1 MGSGI
6 SMDWIDVKLA
16 NLKKRIQE
24 MSLFRGI
31 LCYFL
36 IYGGA
41 AFIFTILTVRICE
54 RRLLMWHTGKIEL
67 ENWQVLLWGISSRFS
82 GFFYLTVSVII
93 MLRQFY
99 KNRLKRPFV
108 LLEKGV
114 LEIQNQNL
122 QFSLEYESQDEMGQL
137 LKSMDKMRETLV
149 ENYEHMWNLIEEQKQ
164 LNAAF
169 AHNLRTPLTVL
180 KGYCEFLSRYL
191 PQGAVSQEKMTDIL
205 LLMTKQLER
214 LSDFSK
220 TMKEVRNLDEY
231 PIEKEKTELFHFCK
245 TVEGIA
251 EALNIGGAVTLS
263 VKYLS
268 AEIEK
273 QKVFFDENIVLE
285 VLDNLLSNAIR
296 FAKSQVII
304 SIEIEEE
311 VMGKYMYLYVEDD
324 GKGFLE
330 SELHKAIGPYY
341 SSEQEEE
348 HFGIGLYIC
357 NMLCNLHGGTVSL
370 ANRIDGN
377 GAIISASFLIS

>member
-1 MGSGI
+1 
-6 SMDWIDVKLA
+6 MDWIDVKLE

-24 MSLFRGI
+24 MSLFRGV

-36 IYGGA
+36 LYGGA
-41 AFIFTILTVRICE
+41 AFVLTVLTVRICD
-54 RRLLMWHTGKIEL
+54 RRLLMWHTGRIEL
-67 ENWQVLLWGISSRFS
+67 EQWQVILWEIGFRFS
-82 GFFYLTVSVII
+82 GFFYLAAAVIL
-93 MLRQFY
+93 MLKRFY
-99 KNRLKRPFV
+99 KNRLKRPFA

-114 LEIQNQNL
+114 LEIQKQNL

-137 LKSMDKMRETLV
+137 LKSMDKMRETFV
-149 ENYEHMWNLIEEQKQ
+149 ENYEYMWKLIEEQKQ

-169 AHNLRTPLTVL
+169 AHDLRTPLTVL

-205 LLMTKQLER
+205 LLMTNQLER

-231 PIEKEKTELFHFCK
+231 PIEKEKTELFHFCR
-245 TVEGIA
+245 TIEGIV
-251 EALNIGGAVTLS
+251 EALNMGGAVTLS

-268 AEIEK
+268 EEMEK
-273 QKVFFDENIVLE
+273 QTVFFDENIVLE

-296 FAKSQVII
+296 FAKSQVIV
-304 SIEIEEE
+304 SVEIEEKAA
-311 VMGKYMYLYVEDD
+311 GKYMYLYVEDD
-324 GKGFLE
+324 GKGFLD
-330 SELHKAIGPYY
+330 SELHKAIAPYY

>member
-1 MGSGI
+1 
-6 SMDWIDVKLA
+6 MDWIDVKLE

-24 MSLFRGI
+24 MSLFRGV

-36 IYGGA
+36 LYGGA
-41 AFIFTILTVRICE
+41 AFVFTVLTVRICD
-54 RRLLMWHTGKIEL
+54 RRLLMWHTGRIEL
-67 ENWQVLLWGISSRFS
+67 EHWQVILWGIGSRFS
-82 GFFYLTVSVII
+82 GFFYLAAAVIL
-93 MLRQFY
+93 MLKQFY
-99 KNRLKRPFV
+99 KNRLKRPFA

-114 LEIQNQNL
+114 LEIQKQNL

-149 ENYEHMWNLIEEQKQ
+149 ENYEYMWKLIEEQKQ

-169 AHNLRTPLTVL
+169 AHDLRTPLTVL

-205 LLMTKQLER
+205 LLMTNQLER

-231 PIEKEKTELFHFCK
+231 PIEKEKTELFHFCR
-245 TVEGIA
+245 TIEGIV
-251 EALNIGGAVTLS
+251 EALNMGGAVTLS
-263 VKYLS
+263 VKCLS
-268 AEIEK
+268 EEMEK
-273 QKVFFDENIVLE
+273 QTVFFDENIVLE

-296 FAKSQVII
+296 FAKSQVIV
-304 SIEIEEE
+304 SVEIEEKAA
-311 VMGKYMYLYVEDD
+311 GKYMYLYVEDD
-324 GKGFLE
+324 GKGFLD
-330 SELHKAIGPYY
+330 SELHKAIAPYY
-341 SSEQEEE
+341 SSQQEEE

-370 ANRIDGN
+370 ANRIEGN

>member
-1 MGSGI
+1 
-6 SMDWIDVKLA
+6 MDWTDVKLE

-24 MSLFRGI
+24 MSLFRGV

-36 IYGGA
+36 LYGGA
-41 AFIFTILTVRICE
+41 AFVLTVLTVRICD
-54 RRLLMWHTGKIEL
+54 RRLLMWHTGRIEL
-67 ENWQVLLWGISSRFS
+67 EQWQVILWEIGFRFS
-82 GFFYLTVSVII
+82 GFFYLAAAVIL
-93 MLRQFY
+93 MLKQFY
-99 KNRLKRPFV
+99 KNRLKRPFA

-114 LEIQNQNL
+114 LEIQKQNL

-149 ENYEHMWNLIEEQKQ
+149 ENYEYMWKLIEEQKQ

-169 AHNLRTPLTVL
+169 AHDLRTPLTVL

-205 LLMTKQLER
+205 LLMTNQLER

-231 PIEKEKTELFHFCK
+231 PIEKEKTELFHFCR
-245 TVEGIA
+245 TIEGIV
-251 EALNIGGAVTLS
+251 EALNMGGAVTLS

-268 AEIEK
+268 EEMEK
-273 QKVFFDENIVLE
+273 QTVFFDENIVLE

-296 FAKSQVII
+296 FAKSQVIV
-304 SIEIEEE
+304 SVEIEEKAA
-311 VMGKYMYLYVEDD
+311 GKYMYLYVEDD
-324 GKGFLE
+324 GKGFLD
-330 SELHKAIGPYY
+330 SELHKAIAPYY

-370 ANRIDGN
+370 ANRIEGN

>member
-1 MGSGI
+1 
-6 SMDWIDVKLA
+6 MDWIDVKLE

-24 MSLFRGI
+24 MSLFRGV

-36 IYGGA
+36 LYGGA
-41 AFIFTILTVRICE
+41 AFVLTVLTVRICD
-54 RRLLMWHTGKIEL
+54 RRLLMWHTGRIEL
-67 ENWQVLLWGISSRFS
+67 ENWQVILWGISSRFS
-82 GFFYLTVSVII
+82 GFFYLAVSVIF
-93 MLRQFY
+93 MLKQFY
-99 KNRLKRPFV
+99 KNRLKMPFA

-137 LKSMDKMRETLV
+137 LKSMDKMRETLI
-149 ENYEHMWNLIEEQKQ
+149 ENYEYMWKLIEEQKQ

-169 AHNLRTPLTVL
+169 AHDLRTPLTVL

-191 PQGAVSQEKMTDIL
+191 PQGAVSQEKMADIL

-231 PIEKEKTELFHFCK
+231 PIEKENTELFHFCK
-245 TVEGIA
+245 TIEGIT
-251 EALNIGGAVTLS
+251 EALNMGGDVTLS

-268 AEIEK
+268 AEMEK

-296 FAKSQVII
+296 FAKSQVIV
-304 SIEIEEE
+304 SIEIEEKA
-311 VMGKYMYLYVEDD
+311 MGKYMYLYVEDD
-324 GKGFLE
+324 GKGFLD
-330 SELHKAIGPYY
+330 SELHKAIAPYY

>member
-1 MGSGI
+1 
-6 SMDWIDVKLA
+6 MDWIDVKLE

-24 MSLFRGI
+24 MSLFRGV

-36 IYGGA
+36 LYGGA
-41 AFIFTILTVRICE
+41 AFVLTVLTVRICD
-54 RRLLMWHTGKIEL
+54 RRLLMWHTGRIEL
-67 ENWQVLLWGISSRFS
+67 EQWQVILWEIGFRFS
-82 GFFYLTVSVII
+82 GFFYLAAAVIL
-93 MLRQFY
+93 MLKRFY
-99 KNRLKRPFV
+99 KNRLKRPFA

-114 LEIQNQNL
+114 LEIQKQNL

-149 ENYEHMWNLIEEQKQ
+149 ENYEYMWKLIEEQKQ

-169 AHNLRTPLTVL
+169 AHDLRTPLTVL

-205 LLMTKQLER
+205 LLMTNQLER

-231 PIEKEKTELFHFCK
+231 PIEKEKTELFHFCR
-245 TVEGIA
+245 TIEGIV
-251 EALNIGGAVTLS
+251 EALNMDGAVTLS

-268 AEIEK
+268 EEMEK
-273 QKVFFDENIVLE
+273 QTVFFDENIVLE

-296 FAKSQVII
+296 FAKSQVIV
-304 SIEIEEE
+304 SVEIEEKAA
-311 VMGKYMYLYVEDD
+311 GKYMYLYVEDD
-324 GKGFLE
+324 GKGFLD
-330 SELHKAIGPYY
+330 SELHKAIAPYY

-370 ANRIDGN
+370 ANRIEGN

>member
-1 MGSGI
+1 
-6 SMDWIDVKLA
+6 MDWIDVKLE

-24 MSLFRGI
+24 MSLFRGV

-36 IYGGA
+36 LYGGA
-41 AFIFTILTVRICE
+41 AFVLTVLTVRICD
-54 RRLLMWHTGKIEL
+54 RRLLMWHTGRIEL
-67 ENWQVLLWGISSRFS
+67 EQWQVILWEIGFRFS
-82 GFFYLTVSVII
+82 GFFYLAAAVIL
-93 MLRQFY
+93 MLKRFY
-99 KNRLKRPFV
+99 KNRLKRPFA

-114 LEIQNQNL
+114 LEIQKQNL

-149 ENYEHMWNLIEEQKQ
+149 ENYEYMWKLIEEQKQ

-169 AHNLRTPLTVL
+169 AHDLRTPLTVL

-205 LLMTKQLER
+205 LLMTNQLER

-231 PIEKEKTELFHFCK
+231 PIEKEKTELFHFCR
-245 TVEGIA
+245 TIEGIV
-251 EALNIGGAVTLS
+251 EALNMGGAVTLS

-268 AEIEK
+268 EEMEK
-273 QKVFFDENIVLE
+273 QTVFFDENIVLE

-296 FAKSQVII
+296 FAKSQVIV
-304 SIEIEEE
+304 SVEIEEKAA
-311 VMGKYMYLYVEDD
+311 GKYMYLYVEDD
-324 GKGFLE
+324 GKGFLD
-330 SELHKAIGPYY
+330 SELHKAIAPYY

>member
-1 MGSGI
+1 
-6 SMDWIDVKLA
+6 MDWIDVKLE
-16 NLKKRIQE
+16 NLKRRIQE

-41 AFIFTILTVRICE
+41 AFILTILTVRICD
-54 RRLLMWHTGKIEL
+54 RRLLMWHTGRIEL
-67 ENWQVLLWGISSRFS
+67 ENWQVILWGISSRFS
-82 GFFYLTVSVII
+82 GFFYLAVSVIF
-93 MLRQFY
+93 MLKQFY
-99 KNRLKRPFV
+99 KNRLKMPFA

-137 LKSMDKMRETLV
+137 LKSMDKMRETLI
-149 ENYEHMWNLIEEQKQ
+149 ENYEYMWKLIEEQKQ

-169 AHNLRTPLTVL
+169 AHDLRTPLTVL

-191 PQGAVSQEKMTDIL
+191 PQGAVSQEKMADIL

-231 PIEKEKTELFHFCK
+231 PIEKENTELFHFCK
-245 TVEGIA
+245 TIEGIT
-251 EALNIGGAVTLS
+251 EALNMGGDVILS

-268 AEIEK
+268 EEMEK

-296 FAKSQVII
+296 FAKSQVIV
-304 SIEIEEE
+304 SVEIEEKAA
-311 VMGKYMYLYVEDD
+311 GKYMYLYVEDD
-324 GKGFLE
+324 GKGFLD
-330 SELHKAIGPYY
+330 SELHKAIAPYY

-370 ANRIDGN
+370 ANRIEGN

>member
-169 AHNLRTPLTVL
+169 AHDLRTPLTVL

-205 LLMTKQLER
+205 LLMTK
-214 LSDFSK
+214 
-220 TMKEVRNLDEY
+220 
-231 PIEKEKTELFHFCK
+231 
-245 TVEGIA
+245 
-251 EALNIGGAVTLS
+251 
-263 VKYLS
+263 
-268 AEIEK
+268 
-273 QKVFFDENIVLE
+273 
-285 VLDNLLSNAIR
+285 
-296 FAKSQVII
+296 
-304 SIEIEEE
+304 
-311 VMGKYMYLYVEDD
+311 
-324 GKGFLE
+324 
-330 SELHKAIGPYY
+330 
-341 SSEQEEE
+341 
-348 HFGIGLYIC
+348 
-357 NMLCNLHGGTVSL
+357 
-370 ANRIDGN
+370 
-377 GAIISASFLIS
+377 

>member
-1 MGSGI
+1 
-6 SMDWIDVKLA
+6 MDWIDVKLE

-24 MSLFRGI
+24 MSLFRGV

-36 IYGGA
+36 LYGGA
-41 AFIFTILTVRICE
+41 AFVLTVLTVRICD
-54 RRLLMWHTGKIEL
+54 RRLLMWHTGRIEL
-67 ENWQVLLWGISSRFS
+67 EQWQVILWEIGFRFS
-82 GFFYLTVSVII
+82 GFFYLAAAVIL
-93 MLRQFY
+93 MLKRFY
-99 KNRLKRPFV
+99 KNRLKRPFA

-114 LEIQNQNL
+114 LEIQKQNL

-149 ENYEHMWNLIEEQKQ
+149 ENYEYMWKLIEEQKQ

-169 AHNLRTPLTVL
+169 AHDLRTPLTVL

-205 LLMTKQLER
+205 LLMTNQLER

-231 PIEKEKTELFHFCK
+231 PIEKEKTELFHFCR
-245 TVEGIA
+245 TIEGIV
-251 EALNIGGAVTLS
+251 EALNMGGAVTLS

-268 AEIEK
+268 EEMEK
-273 QKVFFDENIVLE
+273 QTVFFDENIVLE

-296 FAKSQVII
+296 FAKSQVIV
-304 SIEIEEE
+304 SIEIEENTA
-311 VMGKYMYLYVEDD
+311 GKYMYLYVEDD
-324 GKGFLE
+324 GKGFLD
-330 SELHKAIGPYY
+330 SELHKAIAPYY

>member
-1 MGSGI
+1 
-6 SMDWIDVKLA
+6 MDWIDVKFA

-99 KNRLKRPFV
+99 KNRLKRPFA

-149 ENYEHMWNLIEEQKQ
+149 ENYEHMWKLIEEQKQ

-169 AHNLRTPLTVL
+169 AHDLRTPLTVL

-205 LLMTKQLER
+205 LLMTNQLER

-231 PIEKEKTELFHFCK
+231 PIEKEKTELFHFCR
-245 TVEGIA
+245 TIEGIV
-251 EALNIGGAVTLS
+251 EALNMGGAVTLS

-268 AEIEK
+268 EEMEK
-273 QKVFFDENIVLE
+273 QTVFFDENIVLE

-296 FAKSQVII
+296 FAKSQVIV
-304 SIEIEEE
+304 SVEIEEKAA
-311 VMGKYMYLYVEDD
+311 GKYMYLYVEDD
-324 GKGFLE
+324 GKGFLD
-330 SELHKAIGPYY
+330 SELHKAIAPYY

-370 ANRIDGN
+370 ANRIEGN

>member
-1 MGSGI
+1 
-6 SMDWIDVKLA
+6 
-16 NLKKRIQE
+16 
-24 MSLFRGI
+24 MSLFRGV

-36 IYGGA
+36 LYGGA
-41 AFIFTILTVRICE
+41 AFVLTVLTVRICD
-54 RRLLMWHTGKIEL
+54 RRLLMWHTGRIEL
-67 ENWQVLLWGISSRFS
+67 EQWQVILWEIGFRFS
-82 GFFYLTVSVII
+82 GFFYLAAAVIL
-93 MLRQFY
+93 MLKRFY
-99 KNRLKRPFV
+99 KNRLKRPFA

-114 LEIQNQNL
+114 LEIQKQNL

-149 ENYEHMWNLIEEQKQ
+149 ENYEYMWKLIEEQKQ

-169 AHNLRTPLTVL
+169 AHDLRTPLTVL

-205 LLMTKQLER
+205 LLMTNQLER

-231 PIEKEKTELFHFCK
+231 PIEKEKTELFHFCR
-245 TVEGIA
+245 TIEGIV
-251 EALNIGGAVTLS
+251 EALNMGGAVTLS

-268 AEIEK
+268 EEMEK
-273 QKVFFDENIVLE
+273 QTVFFDENIVLE

-296 FAKSQVII
+296 FAKSQVIV
-304 SIEIEEE
+304 SVEIEEKAA
-311 VMGKYMYLYVEDD
+311 GKYMYLYVEDD
-324 GKGFLE
+324 GKGFLD
-330 SELHKAIGPYY
+330 SELHKAIAPYY

-370 ANRIDGN
+370 ANRIEGN

>member
-1 MGSGI
+1 
-6 SMDWIDVKLA
+6 MDWIDVKLE

-24 MSLFRGI
+24 MSLFRGV

-41 AFIFTILTVRICE
+41 AFILTILTVRICD
-54 RRLLMWHTGKIEL
+54 RRLLMWHTGRIEL
-67 ENWQVLLWGISSRFS
+67 ENWQVILWGISSRFS
-82 GFFYLTVSVII
+82 GFFYLAVSVIF
-93 MLRQFY
+93 MLKQFY
-99 KNRLKRPFV
+99 KNRLKMPFA

-137 LKSMDKMRETLV
+137 LKSMDKMRETLI
-149 ENYEHMWNLIEEQKQ
+149 ENYEYMWKLIEEQKQ

-169 AHNLRTPLTVL
+169 AHDLRTPLTVL

-191 PQGAVSQEKMTDIL
+191 PQGAVSQEKMADIL

-231 PIEKEKTELFHFCK
+231 PIEKENTELFHFCK
-245 TVEGIA
+245 TIEGIT
-251 EALNIGGAVTLS
+251 EALNMGGDVTLS

-268 AEIEK
+268 AEMEK

-296 FAKSQVII
+296 FAKSQVIV
-304 SIEIEEE
+304 SIEIEEKA
-311 VMGKYMYLYVEDD
+311 MGKYMYLYVEDD
-324 GKGFLE
+324 GKGFLD
-330 SELHKAIGPYY
+330 SELHKAIAPYY

>member
-1 MGSGI
+1 
-6 SMDWIDVKLA
+6 MDWIDVKLE

-24 MSLFRGI
+24 MSLFRGV

-36 IYGGA
+36 LYGGA
-41 AFIFTILTVRICE
+41 AFVLTVLTVRICD
-54 RRLLMWHTGKIEL
+54 RRLLMWHTGRIEL
-67 ENWQVLLWGISSRFS
+67 ENWQVILWGISSRFS
-82 GFFYLTVSVII
+82 GFFYLAVSVIF
-93 MLRQFY
+93 MLKQFY
-99 KNRLKRPFV
+99 KNRLKMPFA

-137 LKSMDKMRETLV
+137 LKSMDKMRETLI
-149 ENYEHMWNLIEEQKQ
+149 ENYEYMWKLIEEQKQ

-169 AHNLRTPLTVL
+169 AHDLRTPLTVL

-205 LLMTKQLER
+205 LLMTNQLER

-231 PIEKEKTELFHFCK
+231 PIEKEKTELFHFCR
-245 TVEGIA
+245 TIEGIV
-251 EALNIGGAVTLS
+251 EALNMGGAVTLS

-268 AEIEK
+268 EEMEK
-273 QKVFFDENIVLE
+273 QTVFFDENIVLE

-296 FAKSQVII
+296 FAKSQVIV
-304 SIEIEEE
+304 SVEIEEKAA
-311 VMGKYMYLYVEDD
+311 GKYMYLYVEDD
-324 GKGFLE
+324 GKGFLD
-330 SELHKAIGPYY
+330 SELHKAIAPYY

-370 ANRIDGN
+370 ANRIEGN

>member
-1 MGSGI
+1 
-6 SMDWIDVKLA
+6 MDWIDVKLE

-24 MSLFRGI
+24 MSLFRGV

-36 IYGGA
+36 LYGGA
-41 AFIFTILTVRICE
+41 AFVLTVLTVRICD
-54 RRLLMWHTGKIEL
+54 RRLLMWHTGRIEL
-67 ENWQVLLWGISSRFS
+67 EQWQVILWEIGFRFS
-82 GFFYLTVSVII
+82 GFFYLAAAVIL
-93 MLRQFY
+93 MLKRFY
-99 KNRLKRPFV
+99 KNRLKRPFD

-114 LEIQNQNL
+114 LEIQKQNL

-149 ENYEHMWNLIEEQKQ
+149 ENYEYMWKLIEEQKQ

-169 AHNLRTPLTVL
+169 AHDLRTPLTVL

-205 LLMTKQLER
+205 LLMTNQLER

-231 PIEKEKTELFHFCK
+231 PIEKEKTELFHFCR
-245 TVEGIA
+245 TIEGIV
-251 EALNIGGAVTLS
+251 EALNMGGAVTLS

-268 AEIEK
+268 EEMEK
-273 QKVFFDENIVLE
+273 QTVFFDENIVLE

-296 FAKSQVII
+296 FAKSQVIV
-304 SIEIEEE
+304 SVEIEEKAA
-311 VMGKYMYLYVEDD
+311 GKYMYLYVEDD
-324 GKGFLE
+324 GKGFLD
-330 SELHKAIGPYY
+330 SELHKAIAPYY

-370 ANRIDGN
+370 ANRIEGN

>member
-1 MGSGI
+1 
-6 SMDWIDVKLA
+6 MDWIDVKLE

-36 IYGGA
+36 IYGGI
-41 AFIFTILTVRICE
+41 AFILTILTVRICE
-54 RRLLMWHTGKIEL
+54 RRLLMWHTGRIEL
-67 ENWQVLLWGISSRFS
+67 ENWQVILWGISSRFS
-82 GFFYLTVSVII
+82 GFFYLTVAVIM
-93 MLRQFY
+93 MLKQFY
-99 KNRLKRPFV
+99 KNRLKRPFA

-114 LEIQNQNL
+114 LEIQKQNL
-122 QFSLEYESQDEMGQL
+122 QFSLEYESQDEMGEL
-137 LKSMDKMRETLV
+137 LKSMDKMRQTLV
-149 ENYEHMWNLIEEQKQ
+149 ENYEYMWKLIEEQKQ

-169 AHNLRTPLTVL
+169 AHDLRTPLTVL

-205 LLMTKQLER
+205 LLMTNQLER

-231 PIEKEKTELFHFCK
+231 PIEKEKTELFHFCR
-245 TVEGIA
+245 TIEGIV
-251 EALNIGGAVTLS
+251 EALNMGGAVTLS

-268 AEIEK
+268 EEMEK
-273 QKVFFDENIVLE
+273 QTVFFDENIVLE

-296 FAKSQVII
+296 FAKSQVIV
-304 SIEIEEE
+304 SVEIEEKAA
-311 VMGKYMYLYVEDD
+311 GKYMYLYVEDD
-324 GKGFLE
+324 GKGFLD
-330 SELHKAIGPYY
+330 SELHKAIAPYY

-370 ANRIDGN
+370 ANRIEGN

>member
-1 MGSGI
+1 
-6 SMDWIDVKLA
+6 MDWIDVKLE

-41 AFIFTILTVRICE
+41 AFILTILTVRICD
-54 RRLLMWHTGKIEL
+54 RRLLMWHTGRIEL
-67 ENWQVLLWGISSRFS
+67 ENWQVILWGISSRFS
-82 GFFYLTVSVII
+82 GFFYLAVSVIF
-93 MLRQFY
+93 MLKQFY
-99 KNRLKRPFV
+99 KNRLKMPFA

-137 LKSMDKMRETLV
+137 LKSMDKMRETLI
-149 ENYEHMWNLIEEQKQ
+149 ENYEYMWKLIEEQKQ

-169 AHNLRTPLTVL
+169 AHDLRTPLTVL

-191 PQGAVSQEKMTDIL
+191 PQGAVSQEKMADIL

-231 PIEKEKTELFHFCK
+231 PIEKENTELFHFCK
-245 TVEGIA
+245 TIEGIT
-251 EALNIGGAVTLS
+251 EALNMGGDVTLS

-268 AEIEK
+268 AEMEK

-296 FAKSQVII
+296 FAKSQVIV
-304 SIEIEEE
+304 SIEIEEKA
-311 VMGKYMYLYVEDD
+311 MGKYMYLYVEDD
-324 GKGFLE
+324 GKGFLD
-330 SELHKAIGPYY
+330 SELHKAIAPYY

>member
-1 MGSGI
+1 
-6 SMDWIDVKLA
+6 MDWIDVKLE

-24 MSLFRGI
+24 MSLFRGV

-36 IYGGA
+36 LYGGV
-41 AFIFTILTVRICE
+41 AFVFTVLTVRICD
-54 RRLLMWHTGKIEL
+54 RRLLMWHTGRIEL
-67 ENWQVLLWGISSRFS
+67 EHWQVILWGIGSRFS
-82 GFFYLTVSVII
+82 GFFYLAAAVIL
-93 MLRQFY
+93 MLKQFY
-99 KNRLKRPFV
+99 KNRLKRPFA

-114 LEIQNQNL
+114 LEIQKQNL

-149 ENYEHMWNLIEEQKQ
+149 ENYEYMWKLIEEQKQ

-169 AHNLRTPLTVL
+169 AHDLRTPLTVL

-205 LLMTKQLER
+205 LLMTNQLER

-231 PIEKEKTELFHFCK
+231 PIEKEKTELFHFCR
-245 TVEGIA
+245 TIEGIV
-251 EALNIGGAVTLS
+251 EALNMGGDVTLS

-268 AEIEK
+268 EEMEK
-273 QKVFFDENIVLE
+273 QTVFFDENIVLE

-296 FAKSQVII
+296 FAKSQVIV
-304 SIEIEEE
+304 SVEIEEKAA
-311 VMGKYMYLYVEDD
+311 GKYMYLYVEDD
-324 GKGFLE
+324 GKGFLD
-330 SELHKAIGPYY
+330 SELHKVIAPYY

-370 ANRIDGN
+370 ANRIEGN

>member
-1 MGSGI
+1 
-6 SMDWIDVKLA
+6 MDWIDVKLE

-24 MSLFRGI
+24 MSLFRGV

-36 IYGGA
+36 LYGGA
-41 AFIFTILTVRICE
+41 AFVLTVLTVRICD
-54 RRLLMWHTGKIEL
+54 RRLLMWHTGRIEL
-67 ENWQVLLWGISSRFS
+67 EQWQVILWEIGFRFS
-82 GFFYLTVSVII
+82 GFFYLAAAVIL
-93 MLRQFY
+93 MLKQFY
-99 KNRLKRPFV
+99 KNRLKRPFA

-114 LEIQNQNL
+114 LEIQKQNL

-149 ENYEHMWNLIEEQKQ
+149 ENYEYMWKLIEEQKQ

-169 AHNLRTPLTVL
+169 AHDLRTPLTVL

-205 LLMTKQLER
+205 LLMTNQLER

-231 PIEKEKTELFHFCK
+231 PIEKEKTELFHFCR
-245 TVEGIA
+245 TIEGIV
-251 EALNIGGAVTLS
+251 EALNMGGAVTLS

-268 AEIEK
+268 EEMEK
-273 QKVFFDENIVLE
+273 QTVFFDENIVLE

-296 FAKSQVII
+296 FAKSQVIV
-304 SIEIEEE
+304 SVEIEEKAA
-311 VMGKYMYLYVEDD
+311 GKYMYLYVEDD
-324 GKGFLE
+324 GKGFLD
-330 SELHKAIGPYY
+330 SELHKAIAPYY

-370 ANRIDGN
+370 ANRIEGN

>member
-1 MGSGI
+1 
-6 SMDWIDVKLA
+6 MDWIDVKLE

-24 MSLFRGI
+24 MSLFRGV

-36 IYGGA
+36 LYGGA
-41 AFIFTILTVRICE
+41 AFVLTVLTVRICD
-54 RRLLMWHTGKIEL
+54 RRLLMWHTGRIEL
-67 ENWQVLLWGISSRFS
+67 EQWQVILWEIGFRFS
-82 GFFYLTVSVII
+82 GFFYLAAAVIL
-93 MLRQFY
+93 MLKRFY
-99 KNRLKRPFV
+99 KNRLKRPFA

-114 LEIQNQNL
+114 LEIQKQNL

-149 ENYEHMWNLIEEQKQ
+149 ENYEYMWKLIEEQKQ

-169 AHNLRTPLTVL
+169 AHDLRTPLTVL

-205 LLMTKQLER
+205 LLMTNQLER

-231 PIEKEKTELFHFCK
+231 PIEKEKTELFHFCR
-245 TVEGIA
+245 TIEGIV
-251 EALNIGGAVTLS
+251 EALNMGGAVTLS

-268 AEIEK
+268 EEMEK
-273 QKVFFDENIVLE
+273 QTVFFDENIVLE

-296 FAKSQVII
+296 FAKSQVIV
-304 SIEIEEE
+304 SVEIEEKAA
-311 VMGKYMYLYVEDD
+311 GKYMYLYVEDD
-324 GKGFLE
+324 GKGFLD
-330 SELHKAIGPYY
+330 SELHKAIAPYY

-370 ANRIDGN
+370 ANRIEGN

>member
-1 MGSGI
+1 
-6 SMDWIDVKLA
+6 MDWIDVKLE
-16 NLKKRIQE
+16 NLKRRIQE

-41 AFIFTILTVRICE
+41 AFILTILTVRICD
-54 RRLLMWHTGKIEL
+54 RRLLMWHTGRIEL
-67 ENWQVLLWGISSRFS
+67 EQWQVILWEIGFRFS
-82 GFFYLTVSVII
+82 GFFYLAAAVIL
-93 MLRQFY
+93 MLKRFY
-99 KNRLKRPFV
+99 KNRLKRPFA

-114 LEIQNQNL
+114 LEIQKQNL

-149 ENYEHMWNLIEEQKQ
+149 ENYEYMWKLIEEQKQ

-169 AHNLRTPLTVL
+169 AHDLRTPLTVL

-205 LLMTKQLER
+205 LLMTNQLER

-231 PIEKEKTELFHFCK
+231 PIEKEKTELFHFCR
-245 TVEGIA
+245 TIEGIV
-251 EALNIGGAVTLS
+251 EALNMGGAVTLS

-268 AEIEK
+268 EEMEK
-273 QKVFFDENIVLE
+273 QTVFFDENIVLE

-296 FAKSQVII
+296 FAKSQVIV
-304 SIEIEEE
+304 SVEIEEKAA
-311 VMGKYMYLYVEDD
+311 GKYMYLYVEDD
-324 GKGFLE
+324 GKGFLD
-330 SELHKAIGPYY
+330 SELHKAIAPYY

-370 ANRIDGN
+370 ANRIEGN

>member
-1 MGSGI
+1 
-6 SMDWIDVKLA
+6 MDWIDVKLE
-16 NLKKRIQE
+16 NLKRRIQE

-41 AFIFTILTVRICE
+41 AFILTILTVRICD
-54 RRLLMWHTGKIEL
+54 RRLLMWHTGRIEL
-67 ENWQVLLWGISSRFS
+67 ENWQVILWGISSRFS
-82 GFFYLTVSVII
+82 GFFYLAAAVIL
-93 MLRQFY
+93 MLKRFY
-99 KNRLKRPFV
+99 KNRLKRPFA

-114 LEIQNQNL
+114 LEIQKQNL

-149 ENYEHMWNLIEEQKQ
+149 ENYEYMWKLIEEQKQ

-169 AHNLRTPLTVL
+169 AHDLRTPLTVL

-205 LLMTKQLER
+205 LLMTNQLER

-231 PIEKEKTELFHFCK
+231 PIEKEKTELFHFCR
-245 TVEGIA
+245 TIEGIV
-251 EALNIGGAVTLS
+251 EALNMGGAVTLS

-268 AEIEK
+268 EEMEK
-273 QKVFFDENIVLE
+273 QTVFFDENIVLE

-296 FAKSQVII
+296 FAKSQVIV
-304 SIEIEEE
+304 SVEIEEKAA
-311 VMGKYMYLYVEDD
+311 GKYMYLYVEND
-324 GKGFLE
+324 GKGFLD
-330 SELHKAIGPYY
+330 SELHKAIAPYY

-370 ANRIDGN
+370 ANRIEGN

>member
-1 MGSGI
+1 
-6 SMDWIDVKLA
+6 MDWIDVKLE

-24 MSLFRGI
+24 MSLFRGV

-36 IYGGA
+36 LYGGA
-41 AFIFTILTVRICE
+41 AFVLTVLTVRICD
-54 RRLLMWHTGKIEL
+54 RRLLMWHTGRIEF
-67 ENWQVLLWGISSRFS
+67 EQWQVILWEIGFRFS
-82 GFFYLTVSVII
+82 GFFYLAAAVIL
-93 MLRQFY
+93 MLKRFY
-99 KNRLKRPFV
+99 KNRLKRPFA
-108 LLEKGV
+108 LLEKGA
-114 LEIQNQNL
+114 LEIQKQNL

-149 ENYEHMWNLIEEQKQ
+149 ENYEYMWKLIEEQKQ

-169 AHNLRTPLTVL
+169 AHDLRTPLTVL

-205 LLMTKQLER
+205 LLMTNQLER

-231 PIEKEKTELFHFCK
+231 PIEKEKTELFHFCR
-245 TVEGIA
+245 TIEGIV
-251 EALNIGGAVTLS
+251 EALNMGGAVTLS

-268 AEIEK
+268 EEMEK
-273 QKVFFDENIVLE
+273 QTVFFDENIVLE

-296 FAKSQVII
+296 FAKSQVIV
-304 SIEIEEE
+304 SVEIEEKAA
-311 VMGKYMYLYVEDD
+311 GKYMYLYVEDD
-324 GKGFLE
+324 GKGFLD
-330 SELHKAIGPYY
+330 SELHKAIAPYY

-370 ANRIDGN
+370 ANRIEGN

>member
-1 MGSGI
+1 
-6 SMDWIDVKLA
+6 MDWIDVKLE
-16 NLKKRIQE
+16 NLKRRIQE

-41 AFIFTILTVRICE
+41 AFILTILTVRICD
-54 RRLLMWHTGKIEL
+54 RRLLMWHTGRIEL
-67 ENWQVLLWGISSRFS
+67 ENWQVILWGISSRFS
-82 GFFYLTVSVII
+82 GFFYLAVSVIF
-93 MLRQFY
+93 MLKQFY
-99 KNRLKRPFV
+99 KNRLKMPFA

-137 LKSMDKMRETLV
+137 LKSMDKMRETLI
-149 ENYEHMWNLIEEQKQ
+149 ENYEYMWKLIEEQKQ

-169 AHNLRTPLTVL
+169 AHDLRTPLTVL

-191 PQGAVSQEKMTDIL
+191 PQGAVSQEKMADIL

-231 PIEKEKTELFHFCK
+231 PIEKENTELFHFCK
-245 TVEGIA
+245 TIEGIT
-251 EALNIGGAVTLS
+251 EALNMGGDVTLS

-268 AEIEK
+268 EEMEK

-296 FAKSQVII
+296 FAKSQVIV
-304 SIEIEEE
+304 SIEIEEKA
-311 VMGKYMYLYVEDD
+311 MGKYMYLYVEDD
-324 GKGFLE
+324 GKGFLD
-330 SELHKAIGPYY
+330 SELHKAIAPYY

-357 NMLCNLHGGTVSL
+357 NILCNLHGGTVSL

-377 GAIISASFLIS
+377 GAIISASFLLS

>member
-1 MGSGI
+1 
-6 SMDWIDVKLA
+6 MDWIDVKLE

-24 MSLFRGI
+24 MSLFRGV

-36 IYGGA
+36 LYGGT
-41 AFIFTILTVRICE
+41 AFVLTVLTVRICD
-54 RRLLMWHTGKIEL
+54 RRLLMWHTGRIEL
-67 ENWQVLLWGISSRFS
+67 EQWQVILWEIGFRFS
-82 GFFYLTVSVII
+82 GFFYLAAAVIL
-93 MLRQFY
+93 MLKQFY
-99 KNRLKRPFV
+99 KNRLKRPFA

-169 AHNLRTPLTVL
+169 AHDLRTPLTVL

-205 LLMTKQLER
+205 LLMTNQLER

-231 PIEKEKTELFHFCK
+231 PIEKEKTELFHFCR
-245 TVEGIA
+245 TIEGIV
-251 EALNIGGAVTLS
+251 EALNMGGAVTLS

-268 AEIEK
+268 EEMEK
-273 QKVFFDENIVLE
+273 QTVFFDENIVLE

-296 FAKSQVII
+296 FAKSQVIV
-304 SIEIEEE
+304 SVEIEEKAA
-311 VMGKYMYLYVEDD
+311 GKYMYLYVEDD
-324 GKGFLE
+324 GKGFLD
-330 SELHKAIGPYY
+330 SELHKAIAPYY

-370 ANRIDGN
+370 ANRIEGN

>member
-1 MGSGI
+1 
-6 SMDWIDVKLA
+6 MDWIDVKLE
-16 NLKKRIQE
+16 NLKRRTQE

-41 AFIFTILTVRICE
+41 AFILTILTVRICD
-54 RRLLMWHTGKIEL
+54 RRLLMWHTGRIEL
-67 ENWQVLLWGISSRFS
+67 EQWQVILWEIGFRFS
-82 GFFYLTVSVII
+82 GFFYLAAAVIL
-93 MLRQFY
+93 MLKRFY
-99 KNRLKRPFV
+99 KNRLKRPFA

-114 LEIQNQNL
+114 LEIQKQNL

-149 ENYEHMWNLIEEQKQ
+149 ENYEYMWKLIEEQKQ

-169 AHNLRTPLTVL
+169 AHDLRTPLTVL

-205 LLMTKQLER
+205 LLMTNQLER

-231 PIEKEKTELFHFCK
+231 PIEKEKTELFHFCR
-245 TVEGIA
+245 TIEGIV
-251 EALNIGGAVTLS
+251 EALNMGGAVTLS

-268 AEIEK
+268 EEMEK
-273 QKVFFDENIVLE
+273 QTVFFDENIVLE

-296 FAKSQVII
+296 FAKSQVIV
-304 SIEIEEE
+304 SVEIEEKAA
-311 VMGKYMYLYVEDD
+311 GKYMYLYVEDD
-324 GKGFLE
+324 GKGFLD
-330 SELHKAIGPYY
+330 SELHKAIAPYY

>member
-1 MGSGI
+1 
-6 SMDWIDVKLA
+6 MDWIDVKLE
-16 NLKKRIQE
+16 NLKRRIQE

-41 AFIFTILTVRICE
+41 AFILTILTVRICD
-54 RRLLMWHTGKIEL
+54 RRLLMWHTGRIEL
-67 ENWQVLLWGISSRFS
+67 ENWQVILWGISSRFS
-82 GFFYLTVSVII
+82 GFFYLAVSVIF
-93 MLRQFY
+93 MLKQFY
-99 KNRLKRPFV
+99 KNRLKMPFA

-122 QFSLEYESQDEMGQL
+122 QFSLEYESQDEMGEL
-137 LKSMDKMRETLV
+137 LKSMDKMRETLI
-149 ENYEHMWNLIEEQKQ
+149 ENYEYMWKLIEEQKQ

-169 AHNLRTPLTVL
+169 AHDLRTPLTVL

-191 PQGAVSQEKMTDIL
+191 PQGAVSQEKMADIL

-231 PIEKEKTELFHFCK
+231 PIEKENTELFHFCK
-245 TVEGIA
+245 TIEGIT
-251 EALNIGGAVTLS
+251 EALNMGGDVTLS

-268 AEIEK
+268 AEMEK

-296 FAKSQVII
+296 FAKSQVIV
-304 SIEIEEE
+304 SIEIEEKA
-311 VMGKYMYLYVEDD
+311 MGKYMYLYVEDD
-324 GKGFLE
+324 GKGFLD
-330 SELHKAIGPYY
+330 SELHKAIAPYY

>member
-1 MGSGI
+1 
-6 SMDWIDVKLA
+6 MDWIDVKLE

-24 MSLFRGI
+24 MSLFRGV

-36 IYGGA
+36 LYGGA
-41 AFIFTILTVRICE
+41 AFVLTVLTVRICD
-54 RRLLMWHTGKIEL
+54 RRLLMWHTGRIEL
-67 ENWQVLLWGISSRFS
+67 EQWQVILWEIGFRFS
-82 GFFYLTVSVII
+82 GFFYLAAAVIL
-93 MLRQFY
+93 MLKRFY
-99 KNRLKRPFV
+99 KNRLKRPFA

-114 LEIQNQNL
+114 LEIQKQNL

-137 LKSMDKMRETLV
+137 LKSMDKMWETLV
-149 ENYEHMWNLIEEQKQ
+149 ENYEYMWKLIEEQKQ

-169 AHNLRTPLTVL
+169 AHDLRTPLTVL

-205 LLMTKQLER
+205 LLMTNQLER

-231 PIEKEKTELFHFCK
+231 PIEKEKTELFHFCR
-245 TVEGIA
+245 TIEGIV
-251 EALNIGGAVTLS
+251 EALNMGGAVTLS

-268 AEIEK
+268 EEMEK
-273 QKVFFDENIVLE
+273 QTVFFDENIVLE

-296 FAKSQVII
+296 FAKSQVIV
-304 SIEIEEE
+304 SVEIEEKAA
-311 VMGKYMYLYVEDD
+311 GKYMYLYVEDD
-324 GKGFLE
+324 GKGFLD
-330 SELHKAIGPYY
+330 SELHKAIAPYY

-370 ANRIDGN
+370 ANRIEGN

>member
-1 MGSGI
+1 MGNKFQI
-6 SMDWIDVKLA
+6 
-16 NLKKRIQE
+16 
-24 MSLFRGI
+24 FR
-31 LCYFL
+31 L
-36 IYGGA
+36 
-41 AFIFTILTVRICE
+41 
-54 RRLLMWHTGKIEL
+54 
-67 ENWQVLLWGISSRFS
+67 
-82 GFFYLTVSVII
+82 FYLTVSVII

-169 AHNLRTPLTVL
+169 AHDLRTPLTVL

-231 PIEKEKTELFHFCK
+231 PIEKEKNRIIPFLQNCRRYCRSFEYRRSCYTFCEIFVCRDRK
-245 TVEGIA
+245 AEGI
-251 EALNIGGAVTLS
+251 
-263 VKYLS
+263 
-268 AEIEK
+268 
-273 QKVFFDENIVLE
+273 F
-285 VLDNLLSNAIR
+285 
-296 FAKSQVII
+296 
-304 SIEIEEE
+304 
-311 VMGKYMYLYVEDD
+311 
-324 GKGFLE
+324 
-330 SELHKAIGPYY
+330 
-341 SSEQEEE
+341 
-348 HFGIGLYIC
+348 
-357 NMLCNLHGGTVSL
+357 
-370 ANRIDGN
+370 
-377 GAIISASFLIS
+377 

>member
-1 MGSGI
+1 
-6 SMDWIDVKLA
+6 MDWIDVKLE

-24 MSLFRGI
+24 MSLFRGV

-36 IYGGA
+36 LYGGA
-41 AFIFTILTVRICE
+41 AFVLTVLTVRICD
-54 RRLLMWHTGKIEL
+54 RRLLMWHTGRIEL
-67 ENWQVLLWGISSRFS
+67 EQWLVILWEIGFRFS
-82 GFFYLTVSVII
+82 GFFYLAAAVIL
-93 MLRQFY
+93 MLKRFY
-99 KNRLKRPFV
+99 KNRLKRPFA

-114 LEIQNQNL
+114 LEIQKQNL

-149 ENYEHMWNLIEEQKQ
+149 ENYEYMWKLIEEQKQ

-169 AHNLRTPLTVL
+169 AHDLRTPLTVL

-205 LLMTKQLER
+205 LLMTNQLER

-231 PIEKEKTELFHFCK
+231 PIEKEKTELFHFCR
-245 TVEGIA
+245 TIEGIV
-251 EALNIGGAVTLS
+251 EALNMGGAVTLS

-268 AEIEK
+268 EEMEK
-273 QKVFFDENIVLE
+273 QTVFFDENIVLE

-296 FAKSQVII
+296 FAKSQVIV
-304 SIEIEEE
+304 SVEIEEKAA
-311 VMGKYMYLYVEDD
+311 GKYMYLYVEDD
-324 GKGFLE
+324 GKGFLD
-330 SELHKAIGPYY
+330 SELHKAIAPYY

-370 ANRIDGN
+370 ANRIEGN

>member
-1 MGSGI
+1 
-6 SMDWIDVKLA
+6 MDWIDVKLE
-16 NLKKRIQE
+16 NLKRRIQE

-41 AFIFTILTVRICE
+41 AFILTILTVRICD
-54 RRLLMWHTGKIEL
+54 RRLLMWHTGRIEL
-67 ENWQVLLWGISSRFS
+67 ENWQVILWGISSRFS
-82 GFFYLTVSVII
+82 GFFYLAVSVIF
-93 MLRQFY
+93 MLKQFY
-99 KNRLKRPFV
+99 KNRLKMPFA

-137 LKSMDKMRETLV
+137 LKSMDKMRETLI
-149 ENYEHMWNLIEEQKQ
+149 ENYEYMWKLIEEQKQ

-169 AHNLRTPLTVL
+169 AHDLRTPLTVL

-191 PQGAVSQEKMTDIL
+191 PQGAVSQEKMADIL

-231 PIEKEKTELFHFCK
+231 PIEKENTELFHFCK
-245 TVEGIA
+245 TIEGIT
-251 EALNIGGAVTLS
+251 EALNMGGDVTLS

-268 AEIEK
+268 EEMEK

-296 FAKSQVII
+296 FAKSQVIV
-304 SIEIEEE
+304 SIEIEEKA
-311 VMGKYMYLYVEDD
+311 MGKYMYLYVEEDR
-324 GKGFLE
+324 K
-330 SELHKAIGPYY
+330 S
-341 SSEQEEE
+341 
-348 HFGIGLYIC
+348 
-357 NMLCNLHGGTVSL
+357 VV
-370 ANRIDGN
+370 
-377 GAIISASFLIS
+377 

>member
-1 MGSGI
+1 
-6 SMDWIDVKLA
+6 MDWIDVKLE

-24 MSLFRGI
+24 MSLFRGV

-36 IYGGA
+36 LYGGA
-41 AFIFTILTVRICE
+41 AFVLTVLTVRICD
-54 RRLLMWHTGKIEL
+54 RRLLMWHTGRIEL
-67 ENWQVLLWGISSRFS
+67 EQWQVILWEIGFRFS
-82 GFFYLTVSVII
+82 GFFYLAAAVIL
-93 MLRQFY
+93 MLKRFY
-99 KNRLKRPFV
+99 KNRLKRPFA

-114 LEIQNQNL
+114 LEIQKQNL

-149 ENYEHMWNLIEEQKQ
+149 ENYEYMWKLIEEQKQ

-169 AHNLRTPLTVL
+169 AHDLRTPLTVL

-205 LLMTKQLER
+205 LLMTNQLER

-231 PIEKEKTELFHFCK
+231 PIEKEKTELFYFCR
-245 TVEGIA
+245 TIEGIV
-251 EALNIGGAVTLS
+251 EALNMGGAVTLS
-263 VKYLS
+263 VKYLF
-268 AEIEK
+268 EEMEK
-273 QKVFFDENIVLE
+273 QTVFFDENIVLE

-296 FAKSQVII
+296 FAKSQVIV
-304 SIEIEEE
+304 SVEIEEKAA
-311 VMGKYMYLYVEDD
+311 GKYMYLYVEDD
-324 GKGFLE
+324 GKGFLD
-330 SELHKAIGPYY
+330 SELHKAIAPYY

-370 ANRIDGN
+370 ANRIEGN

>member
-1 MGSGI
+1 
-6 SMDWIDVKLA
+6 MDWIDVKLE

-24 MSLFRGI
+24 MSLFRGV

-36 IYGGA
+36 LYGGA
-41 AFIFTILTVRICE
+41 AFVLTVLTVRICD
-54 RRLLMWHTGKIEL
+54 RRLLMWHTGRIEL
-67 ENWQVLLWGISSRFS
+67 EQWQVILWEIGFRFS
-82 GFFYLTVSVII
+82 GFFYLAAAVIL
-93 MLRQFY
+93 MLKRFY
-99 KNRLKRPFV
+99 KNRLKRPFA

-114 LEIQNQNL
+114 LEIQKQNL

-149 ENYEHMWNLIEEQKQ
+149 ENYEYMWKLIEEQKQ

-169 AHNLRTPLTVL
+169 AHDLRTPLTVL

-205 LLMTKQLER
+205 LLMTNQLER

-231 PIEKEKTELFHFCK
+231 PIEKEKTELFHFCR
-245 TVEGIA
+245 TIEGIV
-251 EALNIGGAVTLS
+251 EALNMGGAVTLS

-268 AEIEK
+268 EEMEK
-273 QKVFFDENIVLE
+273 QTVFFDENIVLE

-296 FAKSQVII
+296 FAKSQVIV
-304 SIEIEEE
+304 SVEIEEKAA
-311 VMGKYMYLYVEDD
+311 GKYMYLYVEND
-324 GKGFLE
+324 GKGFLD
-330 SELHKAIGPYY
+330 SELHKAIAPYY

-370 ANRIDGN
+370 ANRIEGN

>member
-6 SMDWIDVKLA
+6 PVDWIDVKIEA
-16 NLKKRIQE
+16 LKKRIQE
-24 MSLFRGI
+24 MSLFHGI

-36 IYGGA
+36 IYGG
-41 AFIFTILTVRICE
+41 IVLVFTILTVRICD

-67 ENWQVLLWGISSRFS
+67 ENWQVILWGMGSRLS
-82 GFFYLTVSVII
+82 GFLYLAVAVIF
-93 MLRQFY
+93 MLKQFY
-99 KNRLKRPFV
+99 KNRLKRPFA

-137 LKSMDKMRETLV
+137 LKSMDQMRETLV
-149 ENYEHMWNLIEEQKQ
+149 QNYEYMWKLVEEQKQ

-169 AHNLRTPLTVL
+169 AHDLRTPLTVL

-231 PIEKEKTELFHFCK
+231 PIEKEKVELFHFCK
-245 TVEGIA
+245 TIEGIA
-251 EALNIGGAVTLS
+251 EALNMGGDVSLS

-268 AEIEK
+268 SEIEK
-273 QKVFFDENIVLE
+273 EKVFFDENIVLE

-296 FAKSQVII
+296 FAESQVIV
-304 SIEIEEE
+304 SVEIEEKRME
-311 VMGKYMYLYVEDD
+311 KYMYLYVEDD
-324 GKGFLE
+324 GKGFLD
-330 SELHKAIGPYY
+330 SELCKAIGPYY
-341 SSEQEEE
+341 SSEQEE
-348 HFGIGLYIC
+348 HFGIGLHIC
-357 NMLCNLHGGTVSL
+357 NMLCELHGGTISL
-370 ANRIDGN
+370 ANRIEEK
-377 GAIISASFLIS
+377 GAIVSASFLIS

>member
-1 MGSGI
+1 
-6 SMDWIDVKLA
+6 MDWIDVKLE
-16 NLKKRIQE
+16 NLKRRIQE

-41 AFIFTILTVRICE
+41 AFILTILTVRICD
-54 RRLLMWHTGKIEL
+54 RRLLMWHTGRIEL
-67 ENWQVLLWGISSRFS
+67 ENWQVILWGISSRFS
-82 GFFYLTVSVII
+82 GFFYLAVSVIF
-93 MLRQFY
+93 MLKQFY
-99 KNRLKRPFV
+99 KNRLKMPFA

-137 LKSMDKMRETLV
+137 LKSMDKMRETLI
-149 ENYEHMWNLIEEQKQ
+149 ENYEYMWKLIEEQKQ

-169 AHNLRTPLTVL
+169 AHDLRTPLTVL

-191 PQGAVSQEKMTDIL
+191 PQGAVSQEKMADIL

-231 PIEKEKTELFHFCK
+231 PIEKENTELFHFCK
-245 TVEGIA
+245 TIEGIT
-251 EALNIGGAVTLS
+251 EALNMGGDVTLS

-268 AEIEK
+268 EEMEK

-296 FAKSQVII
+296 FAKSQVIV
-304 SIEIEEE
+304 SIETEEKA
-311 VMGKYMYLYVEDD
+311 MGKYMYLYVEDD
-324 GKGFLE
+324 GKGFLD
-330 SELHKAIGPYY
+330 SELHKAIAPYY

-370 ANRIDGN
+370 ANRIEGN